1 MGNIVF
7 YSSSSRT
14 FRISVAMLLSL
25 LLGPVG
31 ISSAQASVAT
41 TVSTKKT
48 DFRGNYSAEDALR
61 LLLAGVGPLA
71 ESNPR
76 LLSLLGFAADRP
88 VPTLA
93 EVDPIV
99 QDFMAYYPGFSSE
112 VLPKLRSGKLRSV
125 EAGLATFTEKFY
137 DYLAYRKAITDPQDA
152 QQVAP
157 YGCGVTWT
165 WAAVAAFVVAN
176 GALYANVAV
185 ATLVVVAG
193 GAVLVLLV
201 VPGYLA
207 NKDYMTTAG
216 VEEIGRDTAIAEL
229 TRALR

>member
-1 MGNIVF
+1 
-7 YSSSSRT
+7 
-14 FRISVAMLLSL
+14 MLLCI
-25 LLGPVG
+25 LLGSVG
-31 ISSAQASVAT
+31 ISSAQASVSSIVT
-41 TVSTKKT
+41 TKKS
-48 DFRGNYSAEDALR
+48 DFQGKYSAEDALR
-61 LLLAGVGPLA
+61 LLLAGIGPLA

-88 VPTLA
+88 VPSLA

-99 QDFMAYYPGFSSE
+99 TDFLAYYPGFKSE
-112 VLPKLRSGKLRSV
+112 VLPKLRSGKPRSV
-125 EAGLATFTEKFY
+125 EAALATFTEKFY
-137 DYLAYRKAITDPQDA
+137 DYLNYRKAITNPEEQPQ
-152 QQVAP
+152 VTP

-165 WAAVAAFVVAN
+165 CAAVAAFVVAN

-185 ATLVVVAG
+185 ATFVVVAG
-193 GAVLVLLV
+193 AAVLVLLV